1 MKRSIV
7 TDYFETLSALP
18 QRAEVTVPDGRQISL
33 DKFYRYMTRL
43 LRGMR
48 DSGSKLMFAGN
59 GGSASIASHMV
70 IDFSKNAGIPALSF
84 NDGVIM
90 SALSNDEGYD
100 EAFARQ
106 IGFYANPDDLL
117 IAISSSGNSMN
128 ILNAV
133 AAAREKD
140 CHVIT
145 MSGFKPNNP
154 LRLLGDFNL
163 YVPSGE
169 YGFVEIAHLSL
180 CHALVDL
187 TMGWTAADGLWS
199 KPEQDSATTSET
211 ADKSADERTGER
223 KVA

>member
-1 MKRSIV
+1 MKSAV
-7 TDYFETLSALP
+7 VAEYFETLAALP
-18 QRAEVTVPDGRQISL
+18 QSAEVTVPDGRAL
-33 DKFYRYMTRL
+33 TLEKFYRYMTRL
-43 LRGMR
+43 LRTMR
-48 DSGSKLMFAGN
+48 DEGGKLMFAGN

-70 IDFSKNAGIPALSF
+70 IDFAKNAGIPALSF

-100 EAFARQ
+100 EVFARQ
-106 IGFYANPDDLL
+106 VGFYANDDDLL

-133 AAAREKD
+133 AAAREKG

-145 MSGFKPNNP
+145 MSGFRPNNP
-154 LRLLGDFNL
+154 LRQLGDFNL

-187 TMGWTAADGLWS
+187 TMGWTSADGLWS
-199 KPEQDSATTSET
+199 KGGQ
-211 ADKSADERTGER
+211 ADKDAAERPGER